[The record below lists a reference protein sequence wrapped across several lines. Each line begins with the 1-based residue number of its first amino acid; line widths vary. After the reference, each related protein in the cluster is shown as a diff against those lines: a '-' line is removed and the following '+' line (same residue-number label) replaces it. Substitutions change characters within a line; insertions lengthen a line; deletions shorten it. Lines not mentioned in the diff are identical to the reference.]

1 VTAQRIGRAAHRAR
15 WEVVEARAKA
25 VTDAMALEWLQ
36 DERDWLVCT
45 VEGLGSE
52 LEVTG
57 EERDAAVRLS
67 EEREEQA

>member
-1 VTAQRIGRAAHRAR
+1 
-15 WEVVEARAKA
+15 VVEARAKA